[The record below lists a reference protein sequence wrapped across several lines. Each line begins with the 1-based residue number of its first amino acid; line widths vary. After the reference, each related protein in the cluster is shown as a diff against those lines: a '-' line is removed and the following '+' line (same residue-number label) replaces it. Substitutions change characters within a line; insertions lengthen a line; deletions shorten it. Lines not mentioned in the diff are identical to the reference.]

1 MHRDCVRAGA
11 TNLTCCPPLLV
22 KKGIAG
28 VGWGVSRVLIG
39 RSKRRCNRNKE
50 ALALQNKECQS
61 PELMLVSESSGGE
74 WKSAALQGF
83 KTKPAERLKSAES
96 TSLHLHRD
104 RLALKFLRVRRGW
117 FTVNPGGSAVP
128 QAFPAR
134 ADLAAQSEL
143 PPLVLHQR
151 PVPAQV
157 LG

>member
-1 MHRDCVRAGA
+1 MLFSLAGEEE
-11 TNLTCCPPLLV
+11 NSR
-22 KKGIAG
+22 GG
-28 VGWGVSRVLIG
+28 VGSVTGSYRQKQKEVSREQRGTGFAEQGVSAG
-39 RSKRRCNRNKE
+39 
-50 ALALQNKECQS
+50 
-61 PELMLVSESSGGE
+61 LMLVSESGGGE
-74 WKSAALQGF
+74 WKSAALRGF

-96 TSLHLHRD
+96 TSLRSHRD
-104 RLALKFLRVRRGW
+104 RLALKFRRVGRGW

-143 PPLVLHQR
+143 PPLVPHQR